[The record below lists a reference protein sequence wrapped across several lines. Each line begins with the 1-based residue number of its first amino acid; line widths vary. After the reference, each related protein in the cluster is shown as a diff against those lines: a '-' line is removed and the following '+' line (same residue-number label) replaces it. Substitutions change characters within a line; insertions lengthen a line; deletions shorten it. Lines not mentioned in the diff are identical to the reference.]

1 MNYKS
6 KYIKYKLKYFN
17 IKNKIFGGVL
27 NLNNVYNYNKLQLQG
42 YQKKKLEDVI
52 NDIKSSPVI
61 LLVGHGTVIPKLEG
75 EQEKDLDIKNNT
87 AIILDTYRC
96 IDYNDDLINDL
107 NKYISEQIPNS
118 NMSNFINTIIPN
130 IKQKFDKFN
139 KYYGSMI
146 DYKKKIPVKQFNLN
160 LSGEPSKQL
169 GLYYYKNKEINLL
182 EYTLHI
188 PEKSNSY
195 EPGEDLEDIINRF
208 SPNESKLFI
217 VYGCNELKDSNYLI
231 DSPERLRQQP
241 IDGFSGS
248 NDPEEFSLTNSVI
261 NEEDYD
267 IRILPFSEPEEE
279 LIPETLKK
287 VDKKSTKKKFKK
299 KFDEKCENCNNSL
312 CSIQ

>member
-6 KYIKYKLKYFN
+6 KYIKYKLKYLN

-27 NLNNVYNYNKLQLQG
+27 NLNNVYNYNKLKTPG
-42 YQKKKLEDVI
+42 HNLEKVI

-75 EQEKDLDIKNNT
+75 EQEEDLDLKNNT
-87 AIILDTYRC
+87 AIMLDTFRC
-96 IDYNDDLINDL
+96 IDYNDVLIDDL

-118 NMSNFINTIIPN
+118 NINTIIPV
-130 IKQKFDKFN
+130 IKQKFNVFS

-146 DYKKKIPVKQFNLN
+146 DIKKIPVKQFNLN
-160 LSGEPSKQL
+160 LTGEPSKQL
-169 GLYYYKNKEINLL
+169 GIYYYKDKEINLL
-182 EYTLHI
+182 EYTQHQT
-188 PEKSNSY
+188 EKPNIYKS
-195 EPGEDLEDIINRF
+195 GENLEDIIERF
-208 SPNESKLFI
+208 STNESKLFI
-217 VYGCNELKDSNYLI
+217 VYSCLEIKDSNYLI

-267 IRILPFSEPEEE
+267 IRVLPFSEPEEE
-279 LIPETLKK
+279 LITETLKK
-287 VDKKSTKKKFKK
+287 VDKKSTKKKLKK
-299 KFDEKCENCNNSL
+299 NFDEKCENCNNNL

>member
-6 KYIKYKLKYFN
+6 KYIKYKLNYLN

-27 NLNNVYNYNKLQLQG
+27 NLNNVYNYNRLHTPGHDVLRK
-42 YQKKKLEDVI
+42 EVI
-52 NDIKSSPVI
+52 NDIKNSPVI

-75 EQEKDLDIKNNT
+75 EQEEYLDLKGNT
-87 AIILDTYRC
+87 AIILDTFRC
-96 IDYNDDLINDL
+96 IDYNDDLIDDL
-107 NKYISEQIPNS
+107 NKYISEQIPNYTKS
-118 NMSNFINTIIPN
+118 DFIDT
-130 IKQKFDKFN
+130 IKQKFNVFS

-146 DYKKKIPVKQFNLN
+146 DIKEIPVKQFNLN
-160 LSGEPSKQL
+160 LTGEPSKQL
-169 GLYYYKNKEINLL
+169 GIYYYKDKEINLL
-182 EYTLHI
+182 EYTQHQT
-188 PEKSNSY
+188 EKPNIYKS
-195 EPGEDLEDIINRF
+195 GENLEDIIERF
-208 SPNESKLFI
+208 STNESKLFI
-217 VYGCNELKDSNYLI
+217 VYSCLEIKDSNYLI

-267 IRILPFSEPEEE
+267 IRVLPFSEPEEE

-287 VDKKSTKKKFKK
+287 VDKKSTKKRSKK
-299 KFDEKCENCNNSL
+299 KFDEKCENCNNPL